1 MHHKP
6 FRLLQGRGTLAAGM
20 TEVYSFAKPQQE
32 LLFRCI
38 GYLLISIYLRISETT
53 SIKMYS
59 LRFPFLRETQLNRDL
74 DHLDFSSDPYCP
86 ITSNK
91 KPSYHFSTAF
101 LPGHP
106 CITLKNSSQLVSF
119 LKREF
124 CTPDLDA
131 MAPKLWVMSTQ
142 SSANI
147 SPLHHQRVKGREVI
161 ITEDP
166 RLHLVWIY
174 DRIFIKPLPQYLLSY
189 AFWRVYLV
197 DKNSPL
203 QGDREVVMRS
213 ALGYLRTYYYLV
225 QHESDFVLAQDA
237 PLRLIAPDITWT
249 QFSHFINQLS
259 AVSDF
264 TVSPRYSYGELR
276 LTRLNFYIK
285 FFQRKMH
292 FQQVHGQY
300 GAYFSQFYGPLLF
313 VFSILSLI
321 LNAMQVELAIEQVD
335 DGVHWKGMRKLA
347 RWCSVGVLVVSAVVT
362 GLLAVVLVGKIVD
375 EWVFAIKDRW
385 GKRK

>member
-1 MHHKP
+1 M
-6 FRLLQGRGTLAAGM
+6 
-20 TEVYSFAKPQQE
+20 
-32 LLFRCI
+32 
-38 GYLLISIYLRISETT
+38 YLIQ
-53 SIKMYS
+53 
-59 LRFPFLRETQLNRDL
+59 FPFLYKTQLNCNL
-74 DHLDFSSDPYCP
+74 NHLDFSSDPYYL
-86 ITSNK
+86 TTFNK
-91 KPSYHFSTAF
+91 KPLYHFSTTF

-106 CITLKNSSQLVSF
+106 CITLNNSSQLVSF

-124 CTPDLDA
+124 CTPDLDT

-264 TVSPRYSYGELR
+264 TVSPRYSYGKLR

-285 FFQRKMH
+285 LFQRKIH
-292 FQQVHGQY
+292 FQQVHRQY
-300 GAYFSQFYGPLLF
+300 GAYFSQFYRPLLF
-313 VFSILSLI
+313 MFSILSLI
-321 LNAMQVELAIEQVD
+321 LNAMQVELAAEQLN
-335 DGVHWKGMRKLA
+335 DGVHWKGVQKLA
-347 RWCSVGVLVVSAVVT
+347 RWCSIGVFIASVVVA
-362 GLLAVVLVGKIVD
+362 GLLGIVLVGKIVD
-375 EWVFAIKDRW
+375 EWVFAIKDRRR
-385 GKRK
+385 KRK